1 MTIFHYIFIP
11 EKEENP
17 GILTTWME
25 LEGVALS
32 EISQKEKGKCC
43 VHGITYMRKLEK
55 KKEAKLTEIESRKV
69 VARGWGK

>member
-55 KKEAKLTEIESRKV
+55 KKRSQTHRNRE
-69 VARGWGK
+69 